1 MILQVGGLK
10 RTILFPPKKIALLF
24 THGFN
29 QHHSLKTLETVVGR
43 LGLMN
48 HHQQPEKLV
57 RCWNHPG
64 CHSKTSSKWENDR
77 RATPIL
83 KIEAMNRPSSL
94 MGDMFF
100 LQPLRAFFFQ
110 YKSMGKMWE
119 DDELYL
125 KYIPGPLEGVPNG
138 WERVPWSNP
147 LGFKHHLLEGA
158 GRSVYH

>member
-83 KIEAMNRPSSL
+83 KNRSHESPIITD
-94 MGDMFF
+94 GWYVFF
-100 LQPLRAFFFQ
+100 CNPYELFFSNINPWV
-110 YKSMGKMWE
+110 KCGKMMNFIWNI
-119 DDELYL
+119 YL
-125 KYIPGPLEGVPNG
+125 DPLKGCLMDGKGCHEAIP
-138 WERVPWSNP
+138 
-147 LGFKHHLLEGA
+147 
-158 GRSVYH
+158 